1 MTPGIA
7 LTIVAVLVLC
17 AVAAYAA
24 SHWGPRL
31 TRRTVWCPVFKMHA
45 DILTHQDGAASAKT
59 DSGLAVM
66 DVKRCSL
73 FQGEA
78 LRCQKECLQNL

>member
-24 SHWGPRL
+24 SHWGPGL

-45 DILTHQDGAASAKT
+45 DIAARQNEAAVANSP
-59 DSGLAVM
+59 SGLAVTE
-66 DVKRCSL
+66 VKRCSL
-73 FQGEA
+73 FKEA
-78 LRCQKECLQNL
+78 SPRCEKECLQQP